1 MATMGKGRVE
11 AFSDGVIAVAITLLV
26 LDLHVTA
33 EGHGSLAHQLGADW
47 PSYAAYITTFFLIG
61 VIWVN
66 HHALFALVDQV
77 DRLLL
82 FYNLVLLLAVTSL
95 PFATI
100 VLADYLRE
108 GGADARLA
116 VVIYGGAN
124 EVMAIG
130 FAVLIHRMVYGGL
143 LIVAVSRERGRRA
156 VQRFGL
162 GMFVYPIITAVGL
175 WSPQIMLVLYVGMT
189 AYYLFEQTP
198 ILGREAEAEAED
210 EVSSEG

>member
-47 PSYAAYITTFFLIG
+47 PSYAAYVTTFFLIG

-77 DRLLL
+77 DRMLL

-95 PFATI
+95 PFATT

-116 VVIYGGAN
+116 VIIYGGAN
-124 EVMAIG
+124 ELMAIG

-143 LIVAVSRERGRRA
+143 LIVPVSRERGRRA

-162 GMFVYPIITAVGL
+162 GMFVYPIITAFGL

-198 ILGREAEAEAED
+198 ILGRETEA
-210 EVSSEG
+210 EVSSES

>member
-1 MATMGKGRVE
+1 VRRIGKGRAE

-33 EGHGSLAHQLGADW
+33 EGHGSLAHQIGSQW
-47 PSYAAYITTFFLIG
+47 PTYAAYVVTFFVIG

-66 HHALFALVDQV
+66 HHALFALVEQV

-82 FYNLVLLLAVTSL
+82 FYNLVLLLAVSSL
-95 PFATI
+95 PFATA
-100 VLADYLRE
+100 VLADYLRV

-116 VVIYGGAN
+116 VIIYGAVS
-124 EVMAIG
+124 ELMSIG
-130 FAVLIHRMVYGGL
+130 FALMLHRMVTGGL
-143 LIVAVSRERGRRA
+143 LIAPVSREQGRRA

-162 GMFVYPIITAVGL
+162 GLFVYPIITAAGL
-175 WSPQIMLVLYVGMT
+175 WSPQIMLVLYVVIT

-198 ILGREAEAEAED
+198 ILGRDA
-210 EVSSEG
+210 EVSSES